1 MGERIKQ
8 ALTVC
13 QLLPALDG
21 GGVEQG
27 TLEIAAAL
35 VHADQRSLVISA
47 GGRLL
52 SELVSGGSEHFS
64 WPIGRKSPFTLRLV
78 TRLRRLLLTEGVD
91 ILHARS
97 RMPAW
102 IAWLAWR
109 GMDPATRPRFVTTVH
124 GLYSVKAYSAIMM
137 RGERIIAV
145 SGHVRDY
152 VLQHYPVVDAGRIV
166 VIPRGVDVDRYHRS
180 YRPDDVWMT
189 AWRQQYTVLEDRYV
203 VTLPGRVSRRKGVLD
218 LIRIITDLQARGVA
232 AHGLIVGELP
242 NRSHRLAKELQAA
255 IAVAGLAGSITQTGF
270 RDDVREIM
278 SVSSVV
284 LSLSQHP
291 EAFGRTVNEALAL
304 GVPVAGYAHGG
315 VEEQLIKHFP
325 AGLVPPGDVDAM
337 AERLFA
343 WSATSPSMQG
353 VQVHALQD
361 MLDSTLALYREMG
374 GSGRNASRH
383 TPVFPGLSK

>member
-1 MGERIKQ
+1 VGERIKQ

-152 VLQHYPVVDAGRIV
+152 VLQHYPGVDAGRIV

-189 AWRQQYTVLEDRYV
+189 AWRQQYSVLEDRYV

-242 NRSHRLAKELQAA
+242 NRSYRLAEELQAA